1 MKIGRVIN
9 NDLANGTGVRTS
21 VFVSGCPIR
30 CPGCHNPELQDFDVG
45 TELSEQVIEKII
57 VVLQKDGIHRD
68 LSILGGEPFAP
79 QNIDGVLWLCQKV
92 KDEIP
97 EIKIWVWTGYDFK
110 ERFENTSDEL
120 RRKNFCDIMDTIDVV
135 VDGPFVESLKS
146 GEHLWRGSS
155 NQRIINLQDLK
166 EEV

>member
-1 MKIGRVIN
+1 METLN
-9 NDLANGTGVRTS
+9 ASNS
-21 VFVSGCPIR
+21 SF
-30 CPGCHNPELQDFDVG
+30 
-45 TELSEQVIEKII
+45 
-57 VVLQKDGIHRD
+57 
-68 LSILGGEPFAP
+68 
-79 QNIDGVLWLCQKV
+79 KV
-92 KDEIP
+92 
-97 EIKIWVWTGYDFK
+97 WVWTGYDFK